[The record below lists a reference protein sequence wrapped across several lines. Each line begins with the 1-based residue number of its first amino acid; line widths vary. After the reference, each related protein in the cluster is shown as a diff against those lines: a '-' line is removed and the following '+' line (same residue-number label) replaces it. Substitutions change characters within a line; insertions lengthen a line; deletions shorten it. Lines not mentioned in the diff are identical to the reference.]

1 MRTTDA
7 LSVTHDGAVLQVA
20 FTRPERLNAVT
31 ADGLDDLAD
40 LLEEAAED
48 AASAWWCCRGKAA
61 RSAPVP
67 TSRAT

>member
-1 MRTTDA
+1 MRTTGA
-7 LSVTHDGAVLQVA
+7 LSVAHDGAVLRVA

-48 AASAWWCCRGKAA
+48 AAVRVVVLSGEGRRVQLRCRPP
-61 RSAPVP
+61 R
-67 TSRAT
+67 